1 MKELKILLQNMKK
14 LTGLADKV
22 SSFLKGQRWIL
33 WLFLSLLIILIF
45 VITRSDTYCGKLFF
59 TDGKRQILFYE
70 NRQILRGK
78 DRLDK
83 LNKIV
88 EEVLLGPVSQDYIN
102 LFSNNAMVISSW
114 LEGGDYHLNLSKDT
128 ILDINL
134 DKRGKDETNPYDLL
148 LGSILFSINF
158 NVKGVHNVIFYFD
171 GKKYQFIDKFKLNEK
186 KIKFSWQIFKK

>member
-1 MKELKILLQNMKK
+1 MKK